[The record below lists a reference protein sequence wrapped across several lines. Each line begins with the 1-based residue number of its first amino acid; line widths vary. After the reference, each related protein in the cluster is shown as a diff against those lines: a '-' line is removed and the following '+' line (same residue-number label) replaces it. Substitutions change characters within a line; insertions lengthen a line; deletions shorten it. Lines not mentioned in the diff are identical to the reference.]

1 MKDIRV
7 IYDRNKTLEAVE
19 VQFGD
24 YMCELT
30 DSQVV
35 DEENKVFD
43 VLNGKYQGTWK
54 YENGQLCEV
63 EINDGVDKWVCQGF
77 LYTE

>member
-7 IYDRNKTLEAVE
+7 IYDRNKTLEAVV

-30 DSQVV
+30 DSQVIN
-35 DEENKVFD
+35 EENKEFMYLMVNIKELGNMKMDNTAKSKFMM
-43 VLNGKYQGTWK
+43 G
-54 YENGQLCEV
+54 
-63 EINDGVDKWVCQGF
+63 
-77 LYTE
+77 

>member
-7 IYDRNKTLEAVE
+7 IYDRNKTLEAVV

-30 DSQVV
+30 DSQVI
-35 DEENKVFD
+35 DEENKEID
-43 VLNGKYQGTWK
+43 VLNDEYQGAWK
-54 YENGQLCEV
+54 YENGEHCEV
-63 EINDGVDKWVCQGF
+63 EIYDGVDKWVCQAF
-77 LYTE
+77 LQ